1 METGLYPHHGP
12 SKQPL
17 IVQSG
22 KHDSRATAVNF
33 KRTAR
38 RRGWSTAG
46 WHWLGVVD
54 AAAIILQRL
63 PCRPQS

>member
-1 METGLYPHHGP
+1 METGLYPHPRLG
-12 SKQPL
+12 KQPL

-38 RRGWSTAG
+38 RRHDGVGGLLRYGWA
-46 WHWLGVVD
+46 L
-54 AAAIILQRL
+54 
-63 PCRPQS
+63 